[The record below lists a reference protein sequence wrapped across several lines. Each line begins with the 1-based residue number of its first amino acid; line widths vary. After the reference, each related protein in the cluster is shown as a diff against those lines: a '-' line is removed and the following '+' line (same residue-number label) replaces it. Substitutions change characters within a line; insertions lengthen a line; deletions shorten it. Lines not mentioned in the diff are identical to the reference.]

1 MKILIAGDFFPQATV
16 KRLLQ
21 NKEYAQVLG
30 EVAPIINSVDYAIVN
45 YESPVTLGRY
55 SKITKCGSCLC
66 SDKNGVEAI
75 KWAGFDMV
83 TLANNHIFDYGC
95 KGLEDTLAT
104 CREYKIDTVGVG
116 KNLEEAS
123 KVFYKEVDGKVLAI
137 INCCEHEFSV
147 AGVDSPGANPLNPI
161 GQYYKIQ
168 EARENADKVLVIIHG
183 GHEHFQLPSPRMV
196 ETYRFFIDAGADA
209 VVNHHQHCYSGYEI
223 YNGKP
228 IFYGLGNF
236 CFSGENKKVK
246 PIWFE
251 GFMLQL
257 DFKQN
262 DTEFALYPYV
272 QCRDNV
278 NVRLMSGKETERFNS
293 RVSELNEIIADNR
306 QLRSKHKEWMDNTE
320 KDIELRFTP
329 YDNKYLK
336 YACSKGLLPKFLSDA
351 KKVSVL
357 NYIRCEAHR
366 DRTLNMLEKYR

>member
-1 MKILIAGDFFPQATV
+1 MKILIAYDFFPQATV